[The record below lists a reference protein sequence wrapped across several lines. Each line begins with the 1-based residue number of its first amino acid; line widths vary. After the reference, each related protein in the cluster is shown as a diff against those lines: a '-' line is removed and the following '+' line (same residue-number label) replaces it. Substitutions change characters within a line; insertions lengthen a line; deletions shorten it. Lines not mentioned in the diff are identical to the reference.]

1 MSERFQNHVDKRIQ
15 EMSERRRNFRGRK
28 KCNVKSG
35 N

>member
-1 MSERFQNHVDKRIQ
+1 MSEIYQNHV
-15 EMSERRRNFRGRK
+15 ERRISEINERRKKFRGRK